1 MTVTEKS
8 ILTLL
13 KKGYSQK
20 EIAEH
25 FKQDDSLRISGLS
38 SIEKTIKSLKKQ
50 NNVKTVFQLGMLVET
65 SKI

>member
-1 MTVTEKS
+1 MTVTEKT

-38 SIEKTIKSLKKQ
+38 SIEKTIKSLK
-50 NNVKTVFQLGMLVET
+50 NKTM
-65 SKI
+65 